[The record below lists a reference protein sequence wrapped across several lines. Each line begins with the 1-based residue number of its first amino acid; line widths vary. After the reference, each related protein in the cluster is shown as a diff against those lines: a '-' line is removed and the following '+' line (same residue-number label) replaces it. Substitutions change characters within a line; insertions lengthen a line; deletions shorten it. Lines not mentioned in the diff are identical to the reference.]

1 MDRLVIG
8 YVEIAVESFG
18 APDAPLIV
26 LAMGATYSMLGW
38 PAPLCEALAARGF
51 RVLRY
56 DHRDTGL
63 STTVAPGAAT
73 YTVEDLAADLVG
85 LIAAQGAGRA
95 HVVGMSLGGYI
106 GQVAALSAPERIA
119 SLTLIGAEPLGWDGP
134 PLPHIA
140 PVFLEHFE
148 TLADLDWSDREA
160 AIAFL
165 TGVARLCAGSAIPF
179 DAAAA
184 RAEAAAVLTRTS
196 SPLSAFNHATVA
208 TQGDWTA
215 AFRRIAQPVL
225 VLHGE
230 EDPILP
236 LANGQALA
244 AGIPGADLRILPGV
258 GHELPAVLIPT
269 IADAIAGLAARA

>member
-8 YVEIAVESFG
+8 NVEIAVEAFG

-26 LAMGATYSMLGW
+26 LAMGATLSMLGW
-38 PAPLCEALAARGF
+38 PAPLCEALAAHGF
-51 RVLRY
+51 RVVRY

-73 YTVEDLAADLVG
+73 YSVEDLAADLTGV
-85 LIAAQGAGRA
+85 IAGQGATRA
-95 HVVGMSLGGYI
+95 HVVGMSLGGYV
-106 GQVAALSAPERIA
+106 GQLAALSTPDRVA

-140 PVFLEHFE
+140 PAFLDHFE

-160 AIAFL
+160 AVAFL
-165 TGVARLCAGSAIPF
+165 TGVARLCAGSAYPF
-179 DAAAA
+179 DESAA
-184 RAEAAAVLTRTS
+184 RAQAAAVLTRTT
-196 SPLSAFNHATVA
+196 SPASAFNHASVDTR
-208 TQGDWTA
+208 GDWNA
-215 AFRRIAQPVL
+215 AFRRIPQPVL

-244 AGIPGADLRILPGV
+244 AGIPGAELRILPGV
-258 GHELPAVLIPT
+258 GHELPAAAIPD
-269 IADAIAGLAARA
+269 IAAAIAGVAART

>member
-8 YVEIAVESFG
+8 DVEIAVESFG

-38 PAPLCEALAARGF
+38 PAPLCEALAARGY
-51 RVLRY
+51 RVIRY

-63 STTVAPGAAT
+63 STTVPPGAAT

-85 LIAAQGAGRA
+85 VIAAQGAGRA

-140 PVFLEHFE
+140 PGFLEHFE

-179 DAAAA
+179 DEAAA

-196 SPLSAFNHATVA
+196 SPLSAFNHATVTA
-208 TQGDWTA
+208 QGDWHA
-215 AFRRIAQPVL
+215 AFRRIPQPVL

-244 AGIPGADLRILPGV
+244 AGILGAELRILPGV
-258 GHELPAVLIPT
+258 GHELPAALIPT